1 MESIYYVLTWL
12 CHRTCPHCYEDR
24 FRPYYDADLDRVVSQ
39 SRGNFRGVI
48 RNLPDTLTYVEA
60 GVEKPA
66 SVILAGGEVLL
77 DPVRECVLYPALDLL
92 RSKYGPGGVKPI
104 VQTTGDLLTGQ
115 VVGELLDHGVWTI
128 SVSGI
133 DHHHAGLEDEPAR
146 QALRDKIT
154 AMMAG
159 HGVEYFQPVAQDAR
173 AASAGGPYYHF
184 FGATPDAW
192 IGKIWPRGR
201 ASENEISTATLADN
215 FCNAWSGGLNFLN
228 RGRKGSEVSID
239 PEGNVFPCCIKT
251 RLPLGNLLN
260 ETLDQILDRCSGD
273 PVYEAINA
281 GEPQKMGLARGWS
294 EAEFIRKS
302 RTVLPS
308 GRVYE
313 NLCIGCDR
321 FHDEVLLP
329 AQGLVRIGG

>member
-24 FRPYYDADLDRVVSQ
+24 FRPYYGSDLDRVVTE
-39 SRGNFRGVI
+39 SRDNFRRVI
-48 RNLPDTLTYVEA
+48 DHLPEELSYQED
-60 GVEKPA
+60 GREKPA

-77 DPVRECVLYPALDLL
+77 EPIRESVLYPALNLL
-92 RSKYGPGGVKPI
+92 RDRYGTGGVKLI
-104 VQTTGDLLTGQ
+104 VQTTGDLLASSI
-115 VVGELLDHGVWTI
+115 VGELIEHGVWTI

-133 DHHHAGLEDEPAR
+133 DHHHAGLEEEPAR

-154 AMMAG
+154 AMMAE

-173 AASAGGPYYHF
+173 AAALGGRYYHF

-201 ASENEISTATLADN
+201 AQGNELSTATLADN
-215 FCNAWSGGLNFLN
+215 FCGAWSGGLNFLN

-239 PEGNVFPCCIKT
+239 PEGNVYPCCIKT
-251 RLPLGNLLN
+251 RLPIGNLLT
-260 ETLDQILDRCSGD
+260 ETLDEILNRCSGD

-281 GEPQKMGLARGWS
+281 GQPERMGLQHGWT
-294 EAEFIRKS
+294 EEEFRRKS

-321 FHDEVLLP
+321 FHDEVLAP
-329 AQGLVRIGG
+329 ARGLVQIR